1 MEPRKFTPNTNRSSF
16 NRGPAT
22 GSASAQTGQ
31 SNTNRIPGSA
41 STANA
46 NRPRFNNQGRNR
58 PVINRTGG
66 TNTNNQNTQNKDDRG
81 PKKSGSFQYGGK
93 HGVRR
98 KPKTPP
104 QIETRAEKKSDVP
117 KILPGDIRIIP
128 LGGVEEIGRNMTA
141 IEIGNDIIVIDA
153 GLQIANET
161 TPGVD
166 YVIPNTSYLEEHK
179 DRVRAMIVTHG
190 HLDHIGGIPY
200 IIDKIG
206 NPKIYSRHLTNLLIR
221 KRHSEFPYLPAINIS
236 EVEKDSVIMCGNV
249 KVRFFGVTHTIPD
262 SMGIIIETP
271 HGLIVTP
278 GDFKLDHDNEVPT
291 DDEEKAYSIFKK
303 EKVLCLL
310 AESTNIENPGFSTP
324 EKLVHEGLDQIIK
337 SYTGRLIIGTFASQ
351 LERIIKIVEI
361 TERLGK
367 KILVE
372 GRSMKDNVEIVKFI
386 GRLNVKK
393 ETFITA
399 EEAEL
404 LPPHKVVI
412 IATGAQGDQFGALM
426 RMANRS
432 HRVLKLKKTDT
443 IILSASIIPGNE
455 RAVEKLK
462 DLLARQGARIV
473 HFRTSEVYVHS
484 TGHANLGEIEWLHKQ
499 IKPKFF
505 IPIHG
510 NHYRLRLHADLAI
523 SLGVPEH
530 NIVIPDTGSVIEITN
545 GGEKISVR
553 KERAPYSP
561 YVVDGFTIGTIP
573 DAVIKDRQALAID
586 GIFVIVVNVDSQ
598 TGLLKKSPDIIS
610 RGFVYIKDNQELFRQ
625 ARILIK
631 KTTEDYTTKMRPM
644 DIDVVKTNVG
654 EALSKFLF
662 QRTAKRPIVI
672 PVILNV

>member
-1 MEPRKFTPNTNRSSF
+1 MEPRKYTNTNRASF

-22 GSASAQTGQ
+22 GSAPAQTSQ
-31 SNTNRIPGSA
+31 NNTNRIPGSA

-66 TNTNNQNTQNKDDRG
+66 TNNNQNTQNKDDRG

-153 GLQIANET
+153 GLQIGNES

-236 EVEKDSVIMCGNV
+236 EVEKDSIIMCGNIKV
-249 KVRFFGVTHTIPD
+249 KFFGVTHTIPD

-271 HGLIVTP
+271 YGSIVTP
-278 GDFKLDHDNEVPT
+278 GDFKLDHDNEIPT
-291 DDEEKAYSIFKK
+291 EEEEKAYSIFKK

-324 EKLVHEGLDQIIK
+324 EKLVHEGLDQIIR

-361 TERLGK
+361 TEKLGK

-386 GRLNVKK
+386 GRLKVKK
-393 ETFITA
+393 ETLITA

-426 RMANRS
+426 RMANKS
-432 HRVLKLKKTDT
+432 HRILKLKKTDT

-455 RAVEKLK
+455 RSVEKLK

-510 NHYRLRLHADLAI
+510 NHYRLRLHADLAT
-523 SLGVPEH
+523 SLGVPEQ
-530 NIVIPDTGSVIEITN
+530 NIIIPDTGSVIEITN
-545 GGEKISVR
+545 NGEKIGVR
-553 KERAPYSP
+553 KERAPHSP

-586 GIFVIVVNVDSQ
+586 GIFMIVVNVDSQ

>member
-1 MEPRKFTPNTNRSSF
+1 METRKFTNTNTGGPNNYRKNTSATNTRPVNKFTPRFGSKARTNSTPTQPTTPTANTSQNTTA
-16 NRGPAT
+16 NRY
-22 GSASAQTGQ
+22 
-31 SNTNRIPGSA
+31 SNTN
-41 STANA
+41 
-46 NRPRFNNQGRNR
+46 
-58 PVINRTGG
+58 
-66 TNTNNQNTQNKDDRG
+66 KDRM

-93 HGVRR
+93 HGASRR

-117 KILPGDIRIIP
+117 KLNIGDIRIIP

-179 DRVRAMIVTHG
+179 GKVRAMIVTHG

-206 NPKIYSRHLTNLLIR
+206 NPPIYSRHLTNLLIR
-221 KRHSEFPYLPAINIS
+221 KRHSEFPYLPAININ
-236 EVEKDSVIMCGNV
+236 EVEKDTKIKCGEIV
-249 KVRFFGVTHTIPD
+249 VRFFGVTHTIPD

-271 HGLIVTP
+271 YGSIVTP
-278 GDFKLDHDNEVPT
+278 GDFKLDHTDGQPT
-291 DDEEKAYSIFKK
+291 FEEEDSYKIFKK
-303 EKVLCLL
+303 ENVLCLL

-324 EKLVHEGLDQIIK
+324 ERLVHEGLEQIIRA
-337 SYTGRLIIGTFASQ
+337 TNGRLIIGTFASQ

-361 TERLGK
+361 AEKLGK
-367 KILVE
+367 KVVIE

-386 GRLNVKK
+386 GRLKVNKD
-393 ETFITA
+393 TFITS
-399 EEAEL
+399 EEAETM
-404 LPPHKVVI
+404 PQHRVVVL
-412 IATGAQGDQFGALM
+412 ATGAQGDQFGALM
-426 RMANRS
+426 RLANKS
-432 HRVLKLKKTDT
+432 HRILKLKKGDT
-443 IILSASIIPGNE
+443 IVLSSSIIPGNE
-455 RAVEKLK
+455 RSVEKLK
-462 DLLARQGARIV
+462 DLLARQGAKIV
-473 HFRTSEVYVHS
+473 HYRTSEVYVHS

-510 NHYRLRLHADLAI
+510 NHYRLKLHADLAM
-523 SLGVPEH
+523 SLGIPEE
-530 NIVIPDTGSVIEITN
+530 NIVVPDTGTVIEITN
-545 GGEKISVR
+545 NGSKIIAR
-553 KERAPYSP
+553 KERAAFSP
-561 YVVDGFTIGTIP
+561 YVVDGFAIGDIP
-573 DAVIKDRQALAID
+573 DVVIKDRQSLATD
-586 GIFVIVVNVDSQ
+586 GIFVIVVNVDSV

-610 RGFVYIKDNQELFRQ
+610 RGFVYIKDNQELFRL

-631 KTTEDYTTKMRPM
+631 KTTEEYTTKMRPM
-644 DIDVVKTNVG
+644 DIDVVKTAVG

-672 PVILNV
+672 PVVLNV